1 MNQAPVQSDADL
13 WAAVRLG
20 DGAAFETI
28 YRRHADAVYNYAFRR
43 TGSWAQAED
52 ITSMVFLEAWRR
64 RVDAQL
70 TNPYVLPWLYGITN
84 NLCRRQW
91 RTLMRFQRMLTKLP
105 NNHVEPDPADEVVSR
120 LDDERRMRLALE
132 VVNHLSPDEQDVL
145 ALCVWAELSYADA
158 AVALGLPI
166 GTVRSRLSRARQK
179 LRSESL
185 ANEEDE

>member
-1 MNQAPVQSDADL
+1 MESDVEL

-28 YRRHADAVYNYAFRR
+28 YQRHADAIYNYAFRR

-70 TNPYVLPWLYGITN
+70 TTPLVLPWLYGIAS

-105 NNHVEPDPADEVVSR
+105 SNHVEPDPAEGVVSR
-120 LDDERRMRLALE
+120 LEDERRMRVALE
-132 VVNHLSPDEQDVL
+132 AVRDLNQDEQDVI
-145 ALCVWAELSYADA
+145 ALCVWSDLTYAEA
-158 AVALGLPI
+158 AAALGLPI

-179 LRSESL
+179 IRRQTTPH
-185 ANEEDE
+185 EEAY